1 MSTLAARQAGRP
13 GAGGVVA
20 LWSQNVGVI
29 ALLSLLCSGQHGT
42 GREGDQKIVS
52 VHNSIK

>member
-29 ALLSLLCSGQHGT
+29 ALLSLFCSGQHGT